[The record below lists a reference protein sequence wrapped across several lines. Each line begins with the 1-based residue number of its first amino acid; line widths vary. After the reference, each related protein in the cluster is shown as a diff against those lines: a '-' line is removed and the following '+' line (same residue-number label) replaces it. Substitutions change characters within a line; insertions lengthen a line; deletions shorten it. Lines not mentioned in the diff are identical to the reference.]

1 VTNEEI
7 QDLKRWRLGL
17 LDEKQQLLARIAR
30 TEAQNKRSRPHNR
43 PFDGLEM
50 HRPNAQLYRELDR
63 EQQALH
69 RFISEQKQ
77 QLASLERSDNA
88 ALCRELE
95 EDAKI
100 VFQEK
105 LRLED
110 YRAELRRALA
120 QDERV
125 LELLQE
131 SDGPGVLPRQNETMR
146 VLGAKL
152 AKYKNA
158 NRKLKRRIR
167 RLTAESSMAGRID
180 DGAVERRAQDLERQI
195 ADVKAATERNQAKF
209 DDEKKRHEKRVAC
222 LKETAEGGED

>member
-7 QDLKRWRLGL
+7 QDLKRWRLCL
-17 LDEKQQLLARIAR
+17 LDEKRQLLARIAR
-30 TEAQNKRSRPHNR
+30 TEAQNKRNIAHNR

-63 EQQALH
+63 EQQSLH
-69 RFISEQKQ
+69 RFLSEQKQ

-95 EDAKI
+95 EDAKV
-100 VFQEK
+100 VFQET

-125 LELLQE
+125 LEQLQE
-131 SDGPGVLPRQNETMR
+131 SDGPSVLPRQNETMR
-146 VLGAKL
+146 ALRAKL
-152 AKYKNA
+152 GKYKNA

-167 RLTAESSMAGRID
+167 RLTAEWSMSGRID
-180 DGAVERRAQDLERQI
+180 DDAAERRAQDLERQI

-209 DDEKKRHEKRVAC
+209 DDEKKRHEKRVAD
-222 LKETAEGGED
+222 LKETAEGEED